1 MYKADLA
8 RLEKLLLELCN
19 AQDSVTHYKEKGAD
33 FVEQTRHAIEKRD
46 EIRKRIVDFV
56 TGCVDELIL

>member
-19 AQDSVTHYKEKGAD
+19 AQDSVMHYKEKGAD
-33 FVEQTRHAIEKRD
+33 YVEQTRLAIEKRD

-56 TGCVDELIL
+56 TDCVDELIL